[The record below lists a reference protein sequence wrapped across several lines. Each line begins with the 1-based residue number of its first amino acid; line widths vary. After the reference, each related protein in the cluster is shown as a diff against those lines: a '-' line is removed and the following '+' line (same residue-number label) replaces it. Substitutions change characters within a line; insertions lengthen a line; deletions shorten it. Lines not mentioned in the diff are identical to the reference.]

1 VAAATS
7 RGHRIYYEMQGF
19 GPPLVL
25 IPGLLMTTKR
35 WELAGYQSLAS
46 RFQLVML
53 DTLGH
58 GRSDRPDNA
67 TAYSRAGVAADVIAV
82 MDAAGVDKAHVWGYS
97 RGGGIAAN
105 VATLYPDRVRS
116 LIMGGSLPNQA
127 GRLVTNATERVEA
140 LRRDDWGA
148 FWTSMGLS
156 RDAQLEAA
164 LQAGTDA
171 PALAEIIEAS
181 SVPDGFEN
189 DFAPLR
195 DRILVYAGSNDL
207 GLSEKAALEALEKR
221 CNEIGARLELLE
233 GLNHAEAFQR
243 SDLVMP
249 FVRDFLSKL
258 P

>member
-1 VAAATS
+1 MAEAIS
-7 RGHRIYYEMQGF
+7 RGHRIYYETLGF

-35 WELAGYQSLAS
+35 WELAGYPVLAS
-46 RFQLVML
+46 RFQLITL

-58 GRSDRPDNA
+58 GRSDKPQDAASYDRH
-67 TAYSRAGVAADVIAV
+67 GVAADVIAV
-82 MDAAGVDKAHVWGYS
+82 MDAVGVQQAHVWGYS

-127 GRLVTNATERVEA
+127 GRLLTNVNERVEA
-140 LRRDDWGA
+140 LRRDDWSA
-148 FWTSMGLS
+148 FWTSMGLT

-164 LQAGTDA
+164 LQAGTEA
-171 PALAEIIEAS
+171 GAVAAIIEAS
-181 SVPDGFEN
+181 GQPDGFEN
-189 DFAPLR
+189 DFAAMR
-195 DRILVYAGSNDL
+195 DRLLVYAGSNDL
-207 GLSEKAALEALEKR
+207 GLSDPANVQALESR
-221 CNEIGARLELLE
+221 CNEIGARLELLD

-249 FVRDFLSKL
+249 FVRDFLRNV